1 MSESTDQQQPGAG
14 RPKSEGVDEF
24 FCVGPPLHAVRAS
37 YIGRRADELTFEAL
51 LACRYVAV
59 IAPDRSGKSSLVAAT
74 AARLEANGHKLAIL
88 DLEQISVRDA
98 GNDPGRWY
106 YSVAY
111 RLLRQLRIRFDLQ
124 AWWQD
129 KSLASNRQRLV
140 DFYSEV
146 ILRHVAEPVVVFVD
160 EVECVA
166 ELPFADQLLA
176 SIRAAH
182 NARRT
187 DPDFSRLSFALIGE
201 CDPQSLIQTPEASPF
216 EVTQSIP
223 LDDFSRADLD
233 RYSTELGLAGDAAAR
248 ALDRIY
254 HWTRGQPYLTQKLAR
269 AVSREVMSE
278 DIDADIDQIV
288 MRQLAGRA
296 ALHSEPMMSHI
307 HRRIVE
313 EDRRKEALLTLYGR
327 LRKGID
333 VPTDMGSALQRK
345 LMAVGLIEVDIDG
358 RLEVRNRIFGSV
370 FTAKWANDNLPTHW
384 RGPAVAAALFLVM
397 IAVPFWYT
405 QLLPNPYVRV
415 LTSDSVEPAVAETTW
430 SNFRSFPGHA
440 EAADKLY
447 ESFLVRRARGARD
460 VGQIEAIAALT
471 SRLTGRHALADELRG
486 DFWQRRS
493 LEAMRGERRDEALFA
508 TIESLLEPTPER
520 RNRAAMLIADDY
532 PLMLASLGGPPAGRF
547 VFDPGSLVLTATEQA
562 RVLQWTLTP
571 QGLERRDDWRMTAL
585 EVTPLLRRVIV
596 DPVDREA
603 SVSRVGLSLTLSHP
617 RASDLRIKLIAPSG
631 RTVEVDP
638 GVERAAANQ
647 DLRIPADQ
655 LRDLRGEMLSGTW
668 SLSLRDEVTGV
679 SGHLVGWNLTLDSQV
694 LVEDFQRGLNILDPV
709 ETDTERISIS
719 EDGRFAFARAMQ
731 SDSARIWDLAFAQP
745 VRAVAVNESEQ
756 FIGVD
761 SGARR
766 LVTATAETVTVWD
779 TVSGDR
785 VATLPIGPGSIGS
798 RLTGDGAHL
807 FVQRRGDTE
816 TTLELWSLDGGGMIS
831 RLLVGGSP
839 ALVALD
845 NAGRRIAIADF
856 DRAVRVWDFAAGEM
870 LAQLDLRAQP
880 SRLAL
885 SAGGDALGV
894 VYGNAGAAMW
904 RIDEPQA
911 LLLDEVGRGQWQ
923 LEFSPSGSQVA
934 VGQPGIGYQLYRAR
948 DGQRLGPTIGA
959 GGATGLLAFS
969 ADEQVL
975 ITGSP
980 RDSVRFWRVPAVPAS
995 IAVDRG
1001 FDGHTLWSP
1010 AADAPVV
1017 AMPDAAAVFIG
1028 DRTGHVH
1035 RVETAEL
1042 PERFLA
1048 AREELSFIGHSGA
1061 VRMLVTSPDGR
1072 FVASAA
1078 DDNTI
1083 RIWNGRNGEPLPFG
1097 IDIPAA
1103 LPSAMAF
1110 SPDSG
1115 LLAVLLGTRAEIVDV
1130 RDGSVL
1136 AAIDFAETHNGL
1148 AFADPNNLYVGS
1160 ESGSL
1165 SLVSATDAGN
1175 WNLRRLWRGD
1185 AAVRHIAVSPD
1196 GRFLVIVDAL
1206 NTARQF
1212 DLADSRAGEAVLTL
1226 PEAVREIAFARSGLR
1241 VLFRTDRWVHQVIVK
1256 ATGLEWQDAM
1266 LLPRAL
1272 NGAGLVF
1279 GGRTT
1284 GGRMTA
1290 GDFML
1295 PVLRDAYPTIQA
1307 FRFSDSSGP
1316 GLFGNREEL
1325 LTEWRRRLAV
1335 GETEP

>member
-1 MSESTDQQQPGAG
+1 MSESTDQQQPGTG
-14 RPKSEGVDEF
+14 RPKNETGDEF

-37 YIGRRADELTFEAL
+37 YIARRADELTFEAL
-51 LACRYVAV
+51 LACRYVDV

-74 AARLEANGHKLAIL
+74 AARLEAHGHKVAIL
-88 DLEQISVRDA
+88 DLEQISVREA

-176 SIRAAH
+176 SVRAAH

-187 DPDFSRLSFALIGE
+187 DPDFSRLTFALIGE
-201 CDPQSLIQTPEASPF
+201 CDPQSLIQAPEASPF

-223 LDDFSRADLD
+223 LDDFSRVDLD
-233 RYSTELGLAGDAAAR
+233 RYSTELGLAGEAASR

-269 AVSREVMSE
+269 AVSREAISE

-296 ALHSEPMMSHI
+296 ALHSEPMMNHI

-327 LRKGID
+327 LRKGIE

-345 LMAVGLIEVDIDG
+345 LMAVGLIEVDVDG
-358 RLEVRNRIFGSV
+358 QLKVRNRIFASV
-370 FTAKWANDNLPTHW
+370 FTARWANENLPAHW
-384 RGPAVAAALFLVM
+384 RGPAVAVGLFLVM
-397 IAVPFWYT
+397 IAIPFWYT

-415 LTSDSVEPAVAETTW
+415 LTSSSVEPAAAETTW

-440 EAADKLY
+440 DAADKLY
-447 ESFLVRRARGARD
+447 EAFLVDRARTARD
-460 VGQIEAIAALT
+460 LGQIEAIAALT
-471 SRLTGRHALADELRG
+471 SRLPERQSLADELRG

-493 LEAMRGERRDEALFA
+493 LDAMRQERRDAALLA
-508 TIESLLEPTPER
+508 TIESLLESTPER
-520 RNRAAMLIADDY
+520 RNRVAMLIADDY
-532 PLMLASLGGPPAGRF
+532 PLMLASLDAAPVTGF
-547 VFDPGSLVLTATEQA
+547 VFDPGSLVLTATDQA
-562 RVLQWTLTP
+562 RVLQWNLTA

-596 DPVDREA
+596 DREGT
-603 SVSRVGLSLTLSHP
+603 VSRVGLTLTLSHP
-617 RASDLRIKLIAPSG
+617 RVADLRIKLIAPSG

-647 DLRIPADQ
+647 DLRIPAAQ
-655 LRDLRGEMLSGTW
+655 LRDLRGETLSGTW
-668 SLSLRDEVTGV
+668 SLSLRDEETGV

-694 LVEDFQRGLNILDPV
+694 LVEDFQRGLDILDPV
-709 ETDTERISIS
+709 ETETERISMS
-719 EDGRFAFARAMQ
+719 GDGRFAFARAMQ

-745 VRAVAVNESEQ
+745 VRAVAVSESEE

-766 LVTATAETVTVWD
+766 LVTATVETVSVWD
-779 TVSGDR
+779 TASGNR
-785 VATLPIGPGSIGS
+785 VATLPVGPGSIGS

-807 FVQRRGDTE
+807 FVERRGDTE
-816 TTLELWSLDGGGMIS
+816 TTLELWSLDDAQMKS

-845 NAGRRIAIADF
+845 DGGSRIAIADF
-856 DRAVRVWDFAAGEM
+856 DRAVRVWDFAAGQM

-880 SRLAL
+880 SRMSL
-885 SAGGDALGV
+885 SAGGDVLGV

-904 RIDEPQA
+904 RIETPQS

-923 LEFSPSGSQVA
+923 LEFSPSGSQVV
-934 VGQPGIGYQLYRAR
+934 VGQPGVGYQLYRTR
-948 DGQRLGPTIGA
+948 DGQRLGPSIGA

-969 ADEQVL
+969 ADEKVL
-975 ITGSP
+975 VTGGPGESM
-980 RDSVRFWRVPAVPAS
+980 RFWSIPPAPAS
-995 IAVDRG
+995 IATDREI
-1001 FDGHTLWSP
+1001 DVHTLWSP
-1010 AADAPVV
+1010 AADSPVV
-1017 AMPDAAAVFIG
+1017 ATPDAATVFIG

-1035 RVETAEL
+1035 RVENAEL
-1042 PERFLA
+1042 PERLVA
-1048 AREELSFIGHSGA
+1048 AQEELSFIGHSGA
-1061 VRMLVTSPDGR
+1061 VRMLVASPDGL

-1083 RIWNGRNGEPLPFG
+1083 RIWNAQTGEPLPFA

-1110 SPDSG
+1110 APDSS
-1115 LLAVLLGTRAEIVDV
+1115 LLAILLGARLEIVNV
-1130 RDGSVL
+1130 ADGGVV
-1136 AAIDFAETHNGL
+1136 AAVDFAEPHAGIV
-1148 AFADPNNLYVGS
+1148 FADSANLYVGS
-1160 ESGSL
+1160 DSGAL
-1165 SLVSATDAGN
+1165 SLVSATDVGN
-1175 WNLRRLWRGD
+1175 WNVRRLWSGD

-1196 GRFLVIVDAL
+1196 GRFLVIVDAA

-1212 DLADSRAGEAVLTL
+1212 NLAEARTGGAILELPGEI
-1226 PEAVREIAFARSGLR
+1226 REIVFAPSGYR
-1241 VLFRTDRWVHQVIVK
+1241 VVFRTGSWAHEAILT
-1256 ATGLEWQDAM
+1256 AAGLQWQDAI
-1266 LLPRAL
+1266 LLPRVL
-1272 NGAGLVF
+1272 NGARMVF
-1279 GGRTT
+1279 GDRSSGAR
-1284 GGRMTA
+1284 G
-1290 GDFML
+1290 FML
-1295 PVLRDAYPTIQA
+1295 PVLRDGYPMVEA
-1307 FRFSDSSGP
+1307 FRFSDDSGP
-1316 GLFGNREEL
+1316 GLFGSREEL
-1325 LTEWRRRLAV
+1325 LLEWRRRLAV
-1335 GETEP
+1335 RETSP